1 MISDA
6 LTNLIT
12 KIEFAM
18 PSSRNDQR
26 GLNQGNDRGNQGG
39 RSNRG
44 FAAMN
49 KEEQREIARKG
60 GEAVSRNREHMAEIG
75 RRGGEASGSNRSRA
89 SQTQNQNQGLN
100 RGSNLNSGMNSNL
113 ESGRSSGLGGSN
125 SEENL

>member
-1 MISDA
+1 
-6 LTNLIT
+6 
-12 KIEFAM
+12 M

-26 GLNQGNDRGNQGG
+26 GQNQGNDRVNPSGK
-39 RSNRG
+39 SNRG

-89 SQTQNQNQGLN
+89 KENITEP
-100 RGSNLNSGMNSNL
+100 MNSATGTESL
-113 ESGRSSGLGGSN
+113 ENR
-125 SEENL
+125 

>member
-1 MISDA
+1 
-6 LTNLIT
+6 
-12 KIEFAM
+12 M

-26 GLNQGNDRGNQGG
+26 EQNQGTDRGSNQSG

-75 RRGGEASGSNRSRA
+75 RRGGEASGSNRSKA
-89 SQTQNQNQGLN
+89 NQSQGQMQT
-100 RGSNLNSGMNSNL
+100 SNLNQTSSSN
-113 ESGRSSGLGGSN
+113 SGLDT

>member
-1 MISDA
+1 
-6 LTNLIT
+6 
-12 KIEFAM
+12 M

-26 GLNQGNDRGNQGG
+26 GQNQGNDRGNQGG

-75 RRGGEASGSNRSRA
+75 RRGGEASGLNRSRS
-89 SQTQNQNQGLN
+89 SQLQNQGSQSQQQSPGY
-100 RGSNLNSGMNSNL
+100 RPENSTG
-113 ESGRSSGLGGSN
+113 SSGA
-125 SEENL
+125 ENL